1 MKKLKVSPGAVGLI
15 DSLREVGY
23 DFKSS
28 IADLIDNSIG
38 ADASNVC
45 VDIKSDDGEV
55 PPYVMIADNGM
66 GMDSVQLK
74 EAMRYASSQK
84 TYTKKDLGKY
94 GLGLKTASLSQC
106 RELTVASKPKPQS
119 GTRPRL
125 NIMKWDITEVY
136 VENDWIVLQPSLQ
149 ELSSW
154 ERNLIQKNLSDK
166 NHGTVV
172 LWSDLME
179 IHPLLRDK
187 DSRKKEKY
195 LLSLIKEV
203 KEHLSM
209 VFHKFMEDAVRGR
222 KQLKITVAQQL
233 LKPWNPFCP
242 EESTESLDISEPEVS
257 YTDKQ
262 DTNKKSKI
270 IISPYI
276 LPNKE
281 EFSSEENWKK
291 AGPEGKWNR
300 QQGFYFYRNGRMLQS
315 GGWSRL
321 RAPDEH
327 TKLLRVA
334 VEFYPALDRHF
345 EINIS
350 KMKATIPSQIR
361 EQVKKLVT
369 EWAIQA
375 NKRYRGQNKKHSQPL
390 SSKKNRSSVSDKKDQ
405 TYQNIEKSFYGIK
418 FVRGTKH
425 QNRLVAS
432 KSGKTGQLK
441 IVLPVEHP
449 AAGLFEKKRGKISD
463 MRDFCYVLLA
473 LLEAVKSNRI
483 KPRDIPLQKLYEELR
498 KI

>member
-1 MKKLKVSPGAVGLI
+1 MKRLKVPPGAMGLI
-15 DSLREVGY
+15 ESLREVGY

-38 ADASNVC
+38 ADASKVC
-45 VDIKSDDGEV
+45 VDINCDDGEF
-55 PPYVMIADNGM
+55 PPYVMIADNGR
-66 GMDSVQLK
+66 GMDSGQLK
-74 EAMRYASSQK
+74 EAMRYASSQ

-106 RELTVASKPKPQS
+106 RELTVASKTKPKS

-136 VENDWIVLQPSLQ
+136 VKNDWILQQLDVE
-149 ELSSW
+149 ELNSW
-154 ERNLIQKNLSDK
+154 EQILIQKNLKD

-172 LWSDLME
+172 LWSDLRE

-187 DSRKKEKY
+187 DSRKKAKY
-195 LLSLIKEV
+195 LLSLIEEV

-209 VFHKFMEDAVRGR
+209 VFHRFMEGSVRGR
-222 KQLKITVAQQL
+222 KQLKITVAQEL
-233 LKPWNPFCP
+233 LKAWNPFCP
-242 EESTESLDISEPEVS
+242 EESTESLDISEHEVS
-257 YTDKQ
+257 YTDRQ
-262 DTNKKSKI
+262 GINKKSKI

-334 VEFYPALDRHF
+334 VDFYPALDRHF
-345 EINIS
+345 GINIS
-350 KMKATIPSQIR
+350 KMKATIPQHIK

-369 EWAIQA
+369 DWASQA
-375 NKRYRGQNKKHSQPL
+375 NKRYRGQSKKHSQSL
-390 SSKKNRSSVSDKKDQ
+390 SSKKNRSSVSGKKSQ
-405 TYQNIEKSFYGIK
+405 TYQSMERELYGIN
-418 FVRGTKH
+418 FVRGTEH

-441 IVLPVEHP
+441 IVLPVEHSVSR
-449 AAGLFEKKRGKISD
+449 LFEKKRGKISD
-463 MRDFCYVLLA
+463 IRDFGYVLLA
-473 LLEAVKSNRI
+473 LLEAVKSNRV
-483 KPRDIPLQKLYEELR
+483 KPRDIPLQKLYEELN

>member
-15 DSLREVGY
+15 ESLREVGY

-38 ADASNVC
+38 ADASKVF
-45 VDIKSDDGEV
+45 VDINCDDGDV
-55 PPYVMIADNGM
+55 PPYVLIADNGR
-66 GMDSVQLK
+66 GMDSIQLK
-74 EAMRYASSQK
+74 EAMRYASSQ
-84 TYTKKDLGKY
+84 TYSKKDLGKY

-136 VENDWIVLQPSLQ
+136 AKNDWILQQLDVE
-149 ELSSW
+149 ELNSW
-154 ERNLIQKNLSDK
+154 EQILIQKHLND

-172 LWSDLME
+172 LWSDLRE

-187 DSRKKEKY
+187 DPRKKENY
-195 LLSLIKEV
+195 LWSLIKEV
-203 KEHLSM
+203 KGHLSM
-209 VFHKFMEDAVRGR
+209 VFHKFMEDSVRGR

-242 EESTESLDISEPEVS
+242 GESTESLDISENEVS

-270 IISPYI
+270 TISPYI

-315 GGWSRL
+315 GGWSYL

-345 EINIS
+345 GINIS
-350 KMKATIPSQIR
+350 KMKATIPPQIK

-369 EWAIQA
+369 DWATQA
-375 NKRYRGQNKKHSQPL
+375 NKRYRGQ
-390 SSKKNRSSVSDKKDQ
+390 SKKFSQSISAQKNHSISVSGKKSQ
-405 TYQNIEKSFYGIK
+405 TYQSMERELYGIN
-418 FVRGTKH
+418 FLRGTEH
-425 QNRLVAS
+425 QSRFVAS

-449 AAGLFEKKRGKISD
+449 ASRLFEKKRGKISD

-483 KPRDIPLQKLYEELR
+483 KPRDIPLKKLYEELR

>member
-1 MKKLKVSPGAVGLI
+1 MKKLRVPPGAVGLI
-15 DSLREVGY
+15 ESLREVGY

-38 ADASNVC
+38 ADASKVC
-45 VDIKSDDGEV
+45 VEINCDDGEF
-55 PPYVMIADNGM
+55 PPYVLIADDGR

-74 EAMRYASSQK
+74 EAMRYASSQ

-106 RELTVASKPKPQS
+106 RELTVASKPKPKV

-136 VENDWIVLQPSLQ
+136 AEEDWILLQPSFQ
-149 ELSSW
+149 ELSGW
-154 ERNLIQKNLSDK
+154 EQNLIQKHLSDK
-166 NHGTVV
+166 NQGTFV
-172 LWSDLME
+172 LWSDLRE

-187 DSRKKEKY
+187 DSRKKERY

-209 VFHKFMEDAVRGR
+209 VFHKFMEGAVRGR
-222 KQLKITVAQQL
+222 KQLKIIVDQQT

-242 EESTESLDISEPEVS
+242 DENTESLDIFEDDLS
-257 YTDKQ
+257 YTDTKN
-262 DTNKKSKI
+262 TSRKSKI

-291 AGPEGKWNR
+291 AGPGGKWNR

-315 GGWSRL
+315 GGWSYL
-321 RAPDEH
+321 RSSDEH

-345 EINIS
+345 GINIS
-350 KMKATIPSQIR
+350 KMKAVIPSEIKGR
-361 EQVKKLVT
+361 VKQHVS
-369 EWAIQA
+369 EWVAQA
-375 NKRYRGQNKKHSQPL
+375 EKRYRGKNKKHSQ
-390 SSKKNRSSVSDKKDQ
+390 SRVIQKSHSSVSDKKDQ
-405 TYQNIEKSFYGIK
+405 TWQSMESRFYGIN
-418 FVRGTKH
+418 FVRGTRH
-425 QNRLVAS
+425 QNRRFVAS

-449 AAGLFEKKRGKISD
+449 AVRLFEKKRGKTSD

-473 LLEAVKSNRI
+473 LLEALKSKRVK
-483 KPRDIPLQKLYEELR
+483 PGDIPLQKLYEELER
-498 KI
+498 L